1 MAVDDS
7 EAAMADFMS
16 GGGWTF
22 PVMLDADQAAG
33 AYGVRPI
40 PTLFVIDGEGSI
52 VKTIV
57 GGMSAED
64 LSDLVDD
71 LTR

>member
-1 MAVDDS
+1 MAVEDS
-7 EAAMADFMS
+7 EEGMTDFIS
-16 GGGWTF
+16 EGGFTF
-22 PVMLDADQAAG
+22 PVMLDANSAAR

-40 PTLFVIDGEGSI
+40 PTLFIIDGEGLI
-52 VKTIV
+52 VKQVV
-57 GGMSAED
+57 GRVTAEQ